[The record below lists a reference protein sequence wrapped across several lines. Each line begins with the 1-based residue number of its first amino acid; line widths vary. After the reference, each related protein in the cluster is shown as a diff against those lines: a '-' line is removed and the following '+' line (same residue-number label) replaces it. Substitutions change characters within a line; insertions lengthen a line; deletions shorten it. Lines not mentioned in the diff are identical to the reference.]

1 MQDGLRGVHGTGEL
15 LRRVESVAFWRGLS
29 PLLHVEGEAGPA
41 GPEPDDGRERAWL
54 EREGLVELPGAAP
67 LEVARAITD
76 VVASLVA
83 GGLPGT
89 FVYVYD
95 EVWAIGERLR
105 ARLERLVS
113 TPLVLVEDFWAFH
126 VLPGSRGWPPH
137 RGNPRQLLDRA
148 APEHLN
154 AWIAMTD
161 VPAERGALAFVP
173 LEDDPGY
180 PSDLGRV
187 DAPLAAVRALPVSA
201 GTALAWNGNVLHW
214 GGPCAARAAGP
225 RVSVT
230 FTYARPDAVRAMG
243 MAPLEGIPRSV
254 AARRQAIAGQIAL
267 YGGGQPDVSPDVLA
281 WARADAILADRLR
294 KDR

>member
-1 MQDGLRGVHGTGEL
+1 MQDGLFGVRGTGEL
-15 LRRVESVAFWRGLS
+15 LRRTESIAFFRELAPTLRVEA
-29 PLLHVEGEAGPA
+29 EAPPA
-41 GPEPDDGRERAWL
+41 PFVSDDGGEKRWL
-54 EREGLVELPGAAP
+54 EHEGLVQLPAVATA
-67 LEVARAITD
+67 EVSRAVTE

-83 GGLPGT
+83 SGLPAT

-95 EVWAIGERLR
+95 EVWGIGERLR
-105 ARLERLVS
+105 QRLERLVG

-137 RGNPRQLLDRA
+137 RGNPRQLLERA

-173 LEDDPGY
+173 LDDDPGY
-180 PSDLGRV
+180 PSDLSRV
-187 DAPLAAVRALPVSA
+187 DAPLAAVRALPVPA

-230 FTYARPDAVRAMG
+230 FTYARAGAAHSLG
-243 MAPLEGIPRSV
+243 MTPLESFPRSF
-254 AARRQAIAGQIAL
+254 AARRDAIAGQIAL
-267 YGGGQPDVSPDVLA
+267 YGAGQPDVSADVLA
-281 WARADAILADRLR
+281 WARAEAIFADRLR